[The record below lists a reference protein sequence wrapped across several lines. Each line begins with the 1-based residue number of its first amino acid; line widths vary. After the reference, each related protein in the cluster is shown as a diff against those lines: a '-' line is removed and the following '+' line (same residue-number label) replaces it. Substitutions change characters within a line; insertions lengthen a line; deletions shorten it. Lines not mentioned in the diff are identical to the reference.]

1 MTRRIL
7 VVDDEEDAREMLVRG
22 LVRLGWDATG
32 AADGV
37 EAIARLDAG
46 LAAVVTDLLMPRAD
60 GFAVLDAARERA
72 PSAFRVVVTAFGD
85 KARVLDALNRGA
97 HYLLEKP
104 FGVVDLDTVLA
115 RLGAGRGD
123 DEPLSAL
130 YQRALDRLDLGERDR
145 QFVTLVLKG
154 LPNREIAGVLGL
166 GEQTVKNYLQG
177 LYARLGIASRG
188 ELFHRVFPI

>member
-1 MTRRIL
+1 MTLRVLI
-7 VVDDEEDAREMLVRG
+7 VDDEVDARQMLIRG
-22 LVRLGWDATG
+22 LARLGWHATG
-32 AADGV
+32 AADGA
-37 EAIARLDAG
+37 EAIARMDAG
-46 LAAVVTDLLMPRAD
+46 LTSVVTDLLMPRAD

-72 PSAFRVVVTAFGD
+72 PGAARVVITAFGD
-85 KARVLDALNRGA
+85 KARVLEALNRGA

-104 FGVVDLDTVLA
+104 FGVADLDAVLR
-115 RLGAGRGD
+115 RLSAAHDD

-130 YQRALDRLDLGERDR
+130 YQRSLDRMDLGERDR
-145 QFVTLVLKG
+145 QLVTLVLKG

-177 LYARLGIASRG
+177 LYARLGIASRS

>member
-1 MTRRIL
+1 MTRRVL
-7 VVDDEEDAREMLVRG
+7 VVDDEDDARELLVRG
-22 LVRLGWDATG
+22 LARLGWDALG

-72 PSAFRVVVTAFGD
+72 PAAFRVVVTAFGD

-104 FGVVDLDTVLA
+104 FGVTDLQAVLIQ
-115 RLGAGRGD
+115 LGAGRDD
-123 DEPLSAL
+123 DEPLAAL
-130 YQRALDRLDLGERDR
+130 YQRSLDRLDLGERDR
-145 QFVTLVLKG
+145 QFITLVLKG

-177 LYARLGIASRG
+177 LYARLGITSRG

>member
-1 MTRRIL
+1 MTRRAL
-7 VVDDEEDAREMLVRG
+7 VVDDEGDARELLVRG
-22 LVRLGWDATG
+22 LGRLGWDAVG
-32 AADGV
+32 AADGM
-37 EAIARLDAG
+37 AALGLLDG
-46 LAAVVTDLLMPRAD
+46 GWSAVVTDLLMPRAD

-72 PSAFRVVVTAFGD
+72 PAAVRVVVTAFGD
-85 KARVLDALNRGA
+85 KARVLDALNHGA

-104 FGVVDLDTVLA
+104 FGVADLDGVLA
-115 RLGAGRGD
+115 SLGAGRND
-123 DEPLSAL
+123 EEPLSAL
-130 YQRALDRLDLGERDR
+130 YQRSLDRLDLGERDR

-177 LYARLGIASRG
+177 LYTRLGIASRG